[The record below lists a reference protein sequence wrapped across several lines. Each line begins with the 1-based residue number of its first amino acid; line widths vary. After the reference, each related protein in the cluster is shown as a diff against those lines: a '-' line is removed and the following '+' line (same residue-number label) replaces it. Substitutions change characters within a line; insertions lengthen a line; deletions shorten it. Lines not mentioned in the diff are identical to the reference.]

1 MSHFSMCVPTKSTV
15 KFSNGNTV
23 HDQLMETILCYIY
36 NCPITYP
43 VGPVYYFLC
52 HHYNN
57 ISLDALNFYVDFKK
71 VTSEPLEH
79 CDFVDPQNC
88 SWISPHHTG
97 NNLQYLVGNDMLQK
111 RTYMPK
117 VDLKIRNAFK

>member
-1 MSHFSMCVPTKSTV
+1 MFVPTKATA
-15 KFSNGNTV
+15 KLANGNMGLA
-23 HDQLMETILCYIY
+23 QGIGIILCHFP
-36 NCPITYP
+36 NCSIIYP
-43 VGPVYYFLC
+43 VGPVYYC
-52 HHYNN
+52 PGHPSNT
-57 ISLDALNFYVDFKK
+57 ISSGALKFYIGFKK